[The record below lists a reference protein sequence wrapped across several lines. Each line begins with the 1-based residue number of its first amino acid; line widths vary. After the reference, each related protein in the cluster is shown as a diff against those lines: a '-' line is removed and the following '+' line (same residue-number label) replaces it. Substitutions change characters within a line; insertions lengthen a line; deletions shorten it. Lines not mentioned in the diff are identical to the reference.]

1 MKRLEPKKR
10 GLAVLAILLVATSLA
25 ATVTGLVLKAQLQKY
40 VGGWEDRLAIA
51 VPFML
56 LHDDTDLRRM
66 EQAKQRSQDEPK
78 QPEQPT
84 EPEKPAEPEQP
95 TEPEKPAEPEQPTE
109 PEKPD
114 EPEKPQVPGVPTE
127 LPTVVPGAKYGEDES
142 FFDDALFI
150 GDSRMVSSAYYA
162 RLGKADY
169 FTDVGM
175 NVFQMFSVTASDNNF
190 DTTDLTTLLQN
201 RTYKKIFIML
211 GINECGYPMSSLLSA
226 YQEDIDTLKSL
237 QPDATIYLLKVY
249 GVSRSVAEGTS
260 YFSPQR
266 LQEVNDGIAGL
277 ADGKKVHC
285 LDASHLYCDDEGYMK
300 EEYTSDGVHPY
311 AKDAA
316 LFAQWLCQ
324 QISGGR

>member
-1 MKRLEPKKR
+1 MKRSKPKQR

-56 LHDDTDLRRM
+56 LHDNTDLRRM
-66 EQAKQRSQDEPK
+66 EQARQAGSTPN
-78 QPEQPT
+78 QPEQP
-84 EPEKPAEPEQP
+84 ENP
-95 TEPEKPAEPEQPTE
+95 TDPKA
-109 PEKPD
+109 PD
-114 EPEKPQVPGVPTE
+114 ESEIPTDTETPAQTEKPQVPGVPTE
-127 LPTVVPGAKYGEDES
+127 LPTVVPGRKYGEDEN

-175 NVFQMFSVTASDNNF
+175 NVFQMFSVTASDDNF
-190 DTTDLTTLLQN
+190 DATDLTTLLQN

-226 YQEDIDTLKSL
+226 YQEDIDTLKRL

-249 GVSRSVAEGTS
+249 GVSRSVAESAS

-277 ADGKKVHC
+277 SDGKKVHC

>member
-25 ATVTGLVLKAQLQKY
+25 TTVTGLVLKAQLQKY

-56 LHDDTDLRRM
+56 LHDNTDLRRM
-66 EQAKQRSQDEPK
+66 EQAKQADSTPN
-78 QPEQPT
+78 QPEQPENPT
-84 EPEKPAEPEQP
+84 DPEA
-95 TEPEKPAEPEQPTE
+95 
-109 PEKPD
+109 PD
-114 EPEKPQVPGVPTE
+114 ESKIPTDTETPAQPEKPQMPGVPTE
-127 LPTVVPGAKYGEDES
+127 LPAVVTGAKYGEDES

-175 NVFQMFSVTASDNNF
+175 NVFQMFSVTASDDNF
-190 DTTDLTTLLQN
+190 DATDLTTLLQN

-237 QPDATIYLLKVY
+237 QPDATIYLMKVY
-249 GVSRSVAEGTS
+249 GVSRSVAESAS

>member
-95 TEPEKPAEPEQPTE
+95 TEPEKP
-109 PEKPD
+109 D

-150 GDSRMVSSAYYA
+150 GDSRMVNVANYA
-162 RLGKADY
+162 RLGSADY
-169 FTDVGM
+169 FADVGM
-175 NVFQMFSVTASDNNF
+175 TVFKMFSTTASDKNF
-190 DTTDLTTLLQN
+190 GATDLGSLLRSKQ
-201 RTYKKIFIML
+201 YSHIFVML
-211 GINECGYPMSSLLSA
+211 GLNE
-226 YQEDIDTLKSL
+226 
-237 QPDATIYLLKVY
+237 
-249 GVSRSVAEGTS
+249 
-260 YFSPQR
+260 
-266 LQEVNDGIAGL
+266 AG
-277 ADGKKVHC
+277 
-285 LDASHLYCDDEGYMK
+285 
-300 EEYTSDGVHPY
+300 
-311 AKDAA
+311 
-316 LFAQWLCQ
+316 
-324 QISGGR
+324 

>member
-1 MKRLEPKKR
+1 MKRLKPKQR

-56 LHDDTDLRRM
+56 LHDNTDLRRM
-66 EQAKQRSQDEPK
+66 EQARQAGSTPN
-78 QPEQPT
+78 QPEQPENPT
-84 EPEKPAEPEQP
+84 DPEA
-95 TEPEKPAEPEQPTE
+95 
-109 PEKPD
+109 PD
-114 EPEKPQVPGVPTE
+114 ESKIPTDTETPDQPEKPQVPGVPTE
-127 LPTVVPGAKYGEDES
+127 LPDAVTGAKYGEDES

-175 NVFQMFSVTASDNNF
+175 NVFQMFSVTASDDNF
-190 DTTDLTTLLQN
+190 DATDLTTLLQN

-226 YQEDIDTLKSL
+226 YQEDIDTLKRL

-249 GVSRSVAEGTS
+249 GVSRSVAESAS

-300 EEYTSDGVHPY
+300 EEYTSDGIHPY

-316 LFAQWLCQ
+316 LFARWLCQ

>member
-25 ATVTGLVLKAQLQKY
+25 TTVTGLVLKAQLQKY

-56 LHDDTDLRRM
+56 LHDNTDLRRM
-66 EQAKQRSQDEPK
+66 EQAKQADSTPN
-78 QPEQPT
+78 QPEQPENPT
-84 EPEKPAEPEQP
+84 DPEA
-95 TEPEKPAEPEQPTE
+95 
-109 PEKPD
+109 PD
-114 EPEKPQVPGVPTE
+114 ESEIPTDTETPAQPEKPQVPGVPTE
-127 LPTVVPGAKYGEDES
+127 LPAVVTGAEYGEDES

-175 NVFQMFSVTASDNNF
+175 NVFQMFSVTASDDNF
-190 DTTDLTTLLQN
+190 DATDLTTLLQN

-226 YQEDIDTLKSL
+226 YQEDIDTLKRL

-249 GVSRSVAEGTS
+249 GVSRSVAESDS

>member
-25 ATVTGLVLKAQLQKY
+25 TTVTGLVLKAQLQKY

-56 LHDDTDLRRM
+56 LHDNTDLRRM
-66 EQAKQRSQDEPK
+66 EQAKQADSTPN
-78 QPEQPT
+78 QPEQPENPT
-84 EPEKPAEPEQP
+84 DPEA
-95 TEPEKPAEPEQPTE
+95 
-109 PEKPD
+109 PD
-114 EPEKPQVPGVPTE
+114 ESEIPTDTETPAQPEKPQVPGVPTE
-127 LPTVVPGAKYGEDES
+127 LPAVVTGAEYGEDES

-175 NVFQMFSVTASDNNF
+175 NVFQMFSVTASDDNF
-190 DTTDLTTLLQN
+190 DATDLTTLLQN

-226 YQEDIDTLKSL
+226 YQEDIDTLKRL

-249 GVSRSVAEGTS
+249 GVSRSVAESAS

>member
-1 MKRLEPKKR
+1 MKRLEPKQR

-56 LHDDTDLRRM
+56 LHDNTDLRRM
-66 EQAKQRSQDEPK
+66 EQARQAGSTPN
-78 QPEQPT
+78 QPEQPENPT
-84 EPEKPAEPEQP
+84 APEA
-95 TEPEKPAEPEQPTE
+95 
-109 PEKPD
+109 PD
-114 EPEKPQVPGVPTE
+114 ESKIPTDTETPAQPEKPQVPGVPTE
-127 LPTVVPGAKYGEDES
+127 LPDVVTGAKYGEDES

-175 NVFQMFSVTASDNNF
+175 NVFQMFSVTASDDNF
-190 DTTDLTTLLQN
+190 DATDLTTLLQN

-226 YQEDIDTLKSL
+226 YQEDIDTLKRL

-249 GVSRSVAEGTS
+249 GVSRSVAESAS

>member
-56 LHDDTDLRRM
+56 LHDNTDLRRM

-78 QPEQPT
+78 QPEQPV
-84 EPEKPAEPEQP
+84 
-95 TEPEKPAEPEQPTE
+95 EPEKPAEPEQPTE

-175 NVFQMFSVTASDNNF
+175 NVFQMFSVTASDDNF
-190 DTTDLTTLLQN
+190 DATDLTTLLQN

-226 YQEDIDTLKSL
+226 YQEDIDTLKRL

-249 GVSRSVAEGTS
+249 GVSRSVAESAS

-285 LDASHLYCDDEGYMK
+285 LDASHLYCDDEGY
-300 EEYTSDGVHPY
+300 DNRAH
-311 AKDAA
+311 AA
-316 LFAQWLCQ
+316 LEIHKADIFFYLRVKFHSQNLRLLA
-324 QISGGR
+324 SG

>member
-56 LHDDTDLRRM
+56 LHDNTDLRRM
-66 EQAKQRSQDEPK
+66 EQARQAGSTPN
-78 QPEQPT
+78 QPEQPENPTDPEAPDKSEIPTDT
-84 EPEKPAEPEQP
+84 ETPVQ
-95 TEPEKPAEPEQPTE
+95 
-109 PEKPD
+109 
-114 EPEKPQVPGVPTE
+114 PEKPQVPGVPTE

-175 NVFQMFSVTASDNNF
+175 NVFQMFSVTASDDNF
-190 DTTDLTTLLQN
+190 DATDLTTLLQN

-226 YQEDIDTLKSL
+226 YQEDIDTLKRL

-249 GVSRSVAEGTS
+249 GVSRSVAESAS

>member
-1 MKRLEPKKR
+1 
-10 GLAVLAILLVATSLA
+10 
-25 ATVTGLVLKAQLQKY
+25 
-40 VGGWEDRLAIA
+40 
-51 VPFML
+51 
-56 LHDDTDLRRM
+56 
-66 EQAKQRSQDEPK
+66 
-78 QPEQPT
+78 
-84 EPEKPAEPEQP
+84 
-95 TEPEKPAEPEQPTE
+95 
-109 PEKPD
+109 
-114 EPEKPQVPGVPTE
+114 
-127 LPTVVPGAKYGEDES
+127 
-142 FFDDALFI
+142 
-150 GDSRMVSSAYYA
+150 MVSSAYYA

-190 DTTDLTTLLQN
+190 DTTDLKSLLQN

-249 GVSRSVAEGTS
+249 GVSRSVAESAS

>member
-1 MKRLEPKKR
+1 MKRLEPKQR

-56 LHDDTDLRRM
+56 LHDNTDLRRM
-66 EQAKQRSQDEPK
+66 EQAKQAGSTPN
-78 QPEQPT
+78 QPEQPENPT
-84 EPEKPAEPEQP
+84 APEA
-95 TEPEKPAEPEQPTE
+95 
-109 PEKPD
+109 PD
-114 EPEKPQVPGVPTE
+114 ESKIPTDTETPAQPEKPQVPGVPTE
-127 LPTVVPGAKYGEDES
+127 LPDVVPGAKYGEDES

-175 NVFQMFSVTASDNNF
+175 NVFQMFSVTASDDNF
-190 DTTDLTTLLQN
+190 DATDLTTLLQN

-211 GINECGYPMSSLLSA
+211 GINECGYPMSNLLSA
-226 YQEDIDTLKSL
+226 YQEDIDTLKRL

-249 GVSRSVAEGTS
+249 GVSRSVAESAS

-300 EEYTSDGVHPY
+300 EEYTSDGIHPY

>member
-1 MKRLEPKKR
+1 M
-10 GLAVLAILLVATSLA
+10 LAILLVATSLA

-56 LHDDTDLRRM
+56 LHDNTDLRRM
-66 EQAKQRSQDEPK
+66 EQARQAGSTPN
-78 QPEQPT
+78 QPEQP
-84 EPEKPAEPEQP
+84 ENP
-95 TEPEKPAEPEQPTE
+95 TDPKA
-109 PEKPD
+109 PD
-114 EPEKPQVPGVPTE
+114 ESEIPTDTETPAQTEKPQVPGVPTE

-175 NVFQMFSVTASDNNF
+175 NVFQMFSVTASDDNF
-190 DTTDLTTLLQN
+190 DATDLTTLLQN

-226 YQEDIDTLKSL
+226 YQEDIDTLKRL

-249 GVSRSVAEGTS
+249 GVSRSVAESAS

-300 EEYTSDGVHPY
+300 EEYTSDGIHPY

>member
-1 MKRLEPKKR
+1 M
-10 GLAVLAILLVATSLA
+10 LAILLVATSLA

-56 LHDDTDLRRM
+56 LHDNTDLRRM
-66 EQAKQRSQDEPK
+66 EQARQAGSTPN
-78 QPEQPT
+78 QPEQP
-84 EPEKPAEPEQP
+84 ENP
-95 TEPEKPAEPEQPTE
+95 TDPKA
-109 PEKPD
+109 PD
-114 EPEKPQVPGVPTE
+114 ESEIPTDTETPAQTEKPQVPGVPTE

-175 NVFQMFSVTASDNNF
+175 NVFQMFSVTASDDNF
-190 DTTDLTTLLQN
+190 DATDLTTLLQN

-226 YQEDIDTLKSL
+226 YQEDIDTLKRL

-249 GVSRSVAEGTS
+249 GVSRSVAESAS

-285 LDASHLYCDDEGYMK
+285 LDASRLYCDDEGYMK

>member
-1 MKRLEPKKR
+1 MKRLEPKQR

-56 LHDDTDLRRM
+56 LHDNTDLRRM
-66 EQAKQRSQDEPK
+66 EQARQAGSTPN
-78 QPEQPT
+78 QPEQPENPT
-84 EPEKPAEPEQP
+84 DPEA
-95 TEPEKPAEPEQPTE
+95 
-109 PEKPD
+109 PD
-114 EPEKPQVPGVPTE
+114 ESEIPTDTETPAQPEKPQVPGVPTE
-127 LPTVVPGAKYGEDES
+127 LPDVVTGAKYGEDES

-175 NVFQMFSVTASDNNF
+175 NVFQMFSVTASDDNF
-190 DTTDLTTLLQN
+190 DATDLTTLLQN

-226 YQEDIDTLKSL
+226 YQEDIDTLKRL

-249 GVSRSVAEGTS
+249 GVSRSVAESAS

-277 ADGKKVHC
+277 SDGKKVHC

>member
-56 LHDDTDLRRM
+56 LHDNTDLRRM
-66 EQAKQRSQDEPK
+66 EQAKQADSTSN
-78 QPEQPT
+78 QPEQPENPT
-84 EPEKPAEPEQP
+84 DPEA
-95 TEPEKPAEPEQPTE
+95 
-109 PEKPD
+109 PD
-114 EPEKPQVPGVPTE
+114 ESKIPTDTETPAQPEKPQVPGVPTE
-127 LPTVVPGAKYGEDES
+127 LPDVVTGAKYGEDES

-175 NVFQMFSVTASDNNF
+175 NVFQMFSVTASDDNF
-190 DTTDLTTLLQN
+190 DATDLTTLLQN

-237 QPDATIYLLKVY
+237 QPDATIYLMKVY
-249 GVSRSVAEGTS
+249 GVSRSVAESAS

>member
-1 MKRLEPKKR
+1 MKRLEPKQR

-56 LHDDTDLRRM
+56 LHDNTDLRRM
-66 EQAKQRSQDEPK
+66 EQARQAGSTPN
-78 QPEQPT
+78 QPEQP
-84 EPEKPAEPEQP
+84 ENP
-95 TEPEKPAEPEQPTE
+95 TDPKA
-109 PEKPD
+109 PD
-114 EPEKPQVPGVPTE
+114 ESKIPTDTETPAQPEKPQVPGVPTE
-127 LPTVVPGAKYGEDES
+127 LPDAVTGAKYGEDES

-175 NVFQMFSVTASDNNF
+175 NVFQMFSVTASDDNF
-190 DTTDLTTLLQN
+190 DATDLTTLLQN

-249 GVSRSVAEGTS
+249 GVSRSVAESAS

>member
-1 MKRLEPKKR
+1 MKRLEPKQR

-56 LHDDTDLRRM
+56 LHDNTDLRRM
-66 EQAKQRSQDEPK
+66 EQARRADSTPN
-78 QPEQPT
+78 QPEQPENPT
-84 EPEKPAEPEQP
+84 DPEA
-95 TEPEKPAEPEQPTE
+95 
-109 PEKPD
+109 PD
-114 EPEKPQVPGVPTE
+114 ESEIPTDTETPAQPEKPQVPGVPTE
-127 LPTVVPGAKYGEDES
+127 LPTVVPGAQYGEDES

-175 NVFQMFSVTASDNNF
+175 NVFQMFSVTASDDNF
-190 DTTDLTTLLQN
+190 DATDLTTLLQN

-249 GVSRSVAEGTS
+249 GVSRSVAESAS